1 LSQTDTKTTR
11 KLHLFRLII
20 FIAIVVLVTIFSY
33 NRYEHV
39 LERTKT
45 ELSEKVID
53 YHIELFQ
60 KVAQTTKAQ
69 IPGFLIEELLSDA
82 RERNAIETHLRLVR
96 SSAVENLF
104 VIFHDTDTT
113 FAFLL
118 DSESDTKTRAQMG
131 EPFEPLSEIW
141 DKAFTSGEPQI
152 YRHPD
157 GMLWISVAIPI
168 LDANRT
174 VALIGAD
181 ISHVLDETMTYQLA
195 LFGELFLWITAI
207 GLSWFLLMYVLV
219 LYFREKYHEGYLDPL
234 TQVYNR
240 KYLYENL
247 YKRLNWKYQ
256 LILLDVD
263 YFKKVNDTYGH
274 AVGDEVLRAISG
286 RLKNLIRPE
295 DTLIRFGGEEF
306 LIYATGLSESMCHE
320 FAERLRRGIGDVP
333 ITIEG
338 NAYHVTISL
347 GVHPF
352 ASNVE
357 TFSRIVKLTDG
368 ALYEA
373 KAGGRNRASFVV
385 KREPPELI
393 RSAT

>member
-1 LSQTDTKTTR
+1 MSQTDTKASR

-20 FIAIVVLVTIFSY
+20 FIVIVVLVTIFSY
-33 NRYEHV
+33 SRYEHV

-53 YHIELFQ
+53 YHMELFK
-60 KVAQTTKAQ
+60 KVAQTTTAQ
-69 IPGFLIEELLSDA
+69 IPGYLLEELLSDA
-82 RERNAIETHLRLVR
+82 RQRDAIETHLRLVR

-104 VIFHDTDTT
+104 VIFHDTDTS

-118 DSESDTKTRAQMG
+118 DSESDTKTRAQLG
-131 EPFEPLSEIW
+131 EPFEPLSGIW
-141 DKAFTSGEPQI
+141 DKAFTSGEVQI
-152 YRHPD
+152 YRHSD
-157 GMLWISVAIPI
+157 GMLWISVVIPI
-168 LDANRT
+168 RDANRT
-174 VALIGAD
+174 VALLGAD
-181 ISHVLDETMTYQLA
+181 ISHVVDETMTHQLA

-240 KYLYENL
+240 KYLYDNL
-247 YKRLNWKYQ
+247 LKRLNWKYQ

-263 YFKKVNDTYGH
+263 YFKKINDTYGH
-274 AVGDEVLRAISG
+274 TVGDEVLKAISS

-295 DTLIRFGGEEF
+295 DILIRFGGEEF
-306 LIYATGLSESMCHE
+306 LIYATGLSETMCHD
-320 FAERLRRGIGDVP
+320 FAERLRRGIGDTP
-333 ITIEG
+333 IVIDG
-338 NAYHVTISL
+338 ASYHVTISL

-357 TFSRIVKLTDG
+357 TFSHLIKLTDT

-373 KAGGRNRASFVV
+373 KADGRDRSCFVTRR
-385 KREPPELI
+385 KPPQLI
-393 RSAT
+393 